1 MLTRIRKSKDRHHHG
16 NKKKTTTTTKNKRTN
31 DNLQNATQID
41 QHEPTLNTVGE
52 LRYSGRRR
60 IWGKMATTYCI

>member
-1 MLTRIRKSKDRHHHG
+1 MVNQKPYIEGQTSPWQQ
-16 NKKKTTTTTKNKRTN
+16 KKQQQQQKNKRTN

-60 IWGKMATTYCI
+60 I